1 MAKDWVKDARR
12 EAKAKFNAQSEVE
25 KEVSNLKEN
34 QAKLSKQLKE
44 VVRAKDSSEAG
55 LWNAENQAEEQR
67 KQLHYIEINLATKK
81 QLVKEIREELQKAK
95 EATQLAKGAAEAKKQ
110 AAYTLGVGET
120 QARLTKEFSLV
131 CKEYCDISWDKALD
145 AAKVPMDS
153 DLRWPESVYYDPNS

>member
-1 MAKDWVKDARR
+1 M
-12 EAKAKFNAQSEVE
+12 
-25 KEVSNLKEN
+25 SNLKEN

-110 AAYTLGVGET
+110 AAYTLGVEET
-120 QARLTKEFSLV
+120 QAKLTKEFSLV
-131 CKEYCDISWDKALD
+131 CMEYCDISWDKALY

>member
-1 MAKDWVKDARR
+1 M
-12 EAKAKFNAQSEVE
+12 
-25 KEVSNLKEN
+25 SNLKEN

-95 EATQLAKGAAEAKKQ
+95 EATQLAKEAVEAKK
-110 AAYTLGVGET
+110 
-120 QARLTKEFSLV
+120 
-131 CKEYCDISWDKALD
+131 
-145 AAKVPMDS
+145 
-153 DLRWPESVYYDPNS
+153 